1 MVFQLQGVHP
11 GVFLSPKTF
20 TGIFLNIAATKMPGT
35 HRKLQAAP
43 FILFFF
49 FLMYNLSIPW
59 SCASFPTLLTIVSF
73 FSPLYGV

>member
-43 FILFFF
+43 FILFYFF
-49 FLMYNLSIPW
+49 FN
-59 SCASFPTLLTIVSF
+59 V
-73 FSPLYGV
+73 